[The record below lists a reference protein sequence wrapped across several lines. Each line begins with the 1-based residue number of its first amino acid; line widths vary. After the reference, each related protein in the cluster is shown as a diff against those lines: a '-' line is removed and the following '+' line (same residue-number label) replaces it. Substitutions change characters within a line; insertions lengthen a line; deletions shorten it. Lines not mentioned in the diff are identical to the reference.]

1 MFHPIPVRTG
11 LQEAN
16 KAYLQLTDLPSTKQ
30 LRHLSPGGQEVFKIK
45 SDAYM
50 SDPVFELDAY
60 SQDASLDSSE

>member
-1 MFHPIPVRTG
+1 MSHSILVRTR

-16 KAYLQLTDLPSTKQ
+16 KAHLQLTDLPSTKQ
-30 LRHLSPGGQEVFKIK
+30 LRHLSPGGQEVFQIK
-45 SDAYM
+45 GDAYM